1 MNVDLREKVALVTG
15 GARGIGLATARL
27 LAANGASVV
36 LSDLDEDEAIQAVMQ
51 IPNARPLRMDVSNQQ
66 EVESGIDWISSHYG
80 HIDIL
85 VNNAGLNTL
94 NHRVTIDRFPSE
106 EWDNIMNV
114 DLRGLFLVSRCA
126 TALMLQNG
134 GGRVINIASVLGV
147 VPARLQCAFTA
158 AKAGVINLTRAM
170 AIELAPRGILVNC
183 VAPGSTLTKATEALF
198 YGENGVMRE
207 NAQRMLSHVP
217 VGRVGTPDEIANVI
231 VFLAAP
237 ESSYITGQTLCVDGG
252 WSAGGF
258 MRDF

>member
-1 MNVDLREKVALVTG
+1 MKVNLANKVALVTG
-15 GARGIGLATARL
+15 GARGIGLATAVA
-27 LAANGASVV
+27 LAENGARVIV
-36 LSDLDEDEAIQAVMQ
+36 SDLDREAAQTLAAQ
-51 IPNARPLRMDVSNQQ
+51 IPGASALRMDVADQS
-66 EVESGIDWISSHYG
+66 EVEAGFAWVASEYR

-94 NHRVTIDRFPSE
+94 NHRVTIDQFPPD
-106 EWDNIMNV
+106 EWDRIMEV
-114 DLRGLFLVSRCA
+114 DLRGLFLVSRSA

-134 GGRVINIASVLGV
+134 GGRVVNVASVLGL

-170 AIELAPRGILVNC
+170 AIELAPRNVLVNC
-183 VAPGSTLTKATEALF
+183 VAPGSTLTKMTEELF
-198 YGENGVMRE
+198 YSKDATMKGR
-207 NAQRMLSHVP
+207 ADRLISHVP
-217 VGRVGTPDEIANVI
+217 LARVGRPEEIAHAI
-231 VFLAAP
+231 LFLVSP

>member
-15 GARGIGLATARL
+15 GARGIGLATTRL
-27 LAANGASVV
+27 LAANGAYVI
-36 LSDLDEDEAIQAVMQ
+36 LSDLDEREAEAAASQ
-51 IPNARPLRMDVSNQQ
+51 IPHAKALRMDVSNET
-66 EVESGIDWISSHYG
+66 EVEAGMKWIEAKYG
-80 HIDIL
+80 HVDIL
-85 VNNAGLNTL
+85 VNNAGLNTIT
-94 NHRVTIDRFPSE
+94 HRVTIDQFPSE

-114 DLRGLFLVSRCA
+114 DLRGLFLVSRSA

-134 GGRVINIASVLGV
+134 GGRVINISSVLGL

-170 AIELAPRGILVNC
+170 AIELAPQGILVNC

-207 NAQRMLSHVP
+207 NAQRMIAHVP
-217 VGRVGTPDEIANVI
+217 MGRVGNPDEIANAI
-231 VFLAAP
+231 LFLASP